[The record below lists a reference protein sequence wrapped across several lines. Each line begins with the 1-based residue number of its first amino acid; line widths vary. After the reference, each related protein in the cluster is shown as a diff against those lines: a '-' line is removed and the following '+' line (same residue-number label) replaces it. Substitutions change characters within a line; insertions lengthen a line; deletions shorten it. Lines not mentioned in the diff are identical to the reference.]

1 MSNYINKQQ
10 FFVEDI
16 LTRNCPTCNIVL
28 NYKTKYY
35 RHQADKSNSSCRSCK
50 LKSHYKTNKPHN
62 FIDGTRQ
69 KTWAKRNP
77 EKARARQIKCKYGLT
92 LAQYNEM
99 YLKQLGLCAACH
111 NPFGDETPHIDHC
124 HTTGKVRGLL
134 HPNCNKL
141 LGLAKD
147 DAQVLLSCS
156 EYLALTPS
164 D

>member
-1 MSNYINKQQ
+1 MPHATKEAQSKYNKEYQAANREKLLAQ
-10 FFVEDI
+10 RKE
-16 LTRNCPTCNIVL
+16 
-28 NYKTKYY
+28 Y
-35 RHQADKSNSSCRSCK
+35 RAANKDKIRA
-50 LKSHYKTNKPHN
+50 
-62 FIDGTRQ
+62 Q
-69 KTWAKRNP
+69 KKEYHAANRG
-77 EKARARQIKCKYGLT
+77 RRYGIT